1 MADVM
6 FEVGVDMLYVME
18 IIVTDT
24 PNITLGFVVGV
35 AYSVDVLDVAITDVV
50 TAIEV
55 DMLTDENVN
64 GSAAVM
70 TPLELTLPSPW
81 EKPMPF
87 C

>member
-55 DMLTDENVN
+55 DMLGDANAN
-64 GSAAVM
+64 GLAVVM
-70 TPLELTLPSPW
+70 TPLEFTLPASCEEPT
-81 EKPMPF
+81 PF